1 MGSEARDRSLGETI
15 ARTNATFAAALQDGD
30 PRAASAVYA
39 ENATMLAPSA
49 ELLSGRQAI
58 AAFWSAGVEAGISG
72 VELTSIEL
80 ERNSGLAYE
89 IGRYTLSLRSPEGT
103 VVDHGKY
110 LIVHAL
116 QADGSWRRAAE
127 MFSPD
132 SPPTL
137 DRGRQDETGTEC
149 PRRQEEETR

>member
-1 MGSEARDRSLGETI
+1 MSSQARDRSLDETI
-15 ARTNATFAAALQDGD
+15 AQANAEFAAALRDGD
-30 PRAASAVYA
+30 PDAASAVYA
-39 ENATMLAPSA
+39 ENATMLAPST

-58 AAFWSAGVEAGISG
+58 AAFWSAGVEAGISHA
-72 VELTSIEL
+72 EFTSIEL
-80 ERNSGLAYE
+80 ERTSGLAYE

-110 LIVHAL
+110 LLVHAL
-116 QADGSWRRAAE
+116 QRDGSWRRAAE

-137 DRGRQDETGTEC
+137 DRGQQCETGIEF
-149 PRRQEEETR
+149 PPRQEEETR

>member
-1 MGSEARDRSLGETI
+1 MGSKAHDRGLDETI
-15 ARTNATFAAALQDGD
+15 AQTNAEFAAALRDGD
-30 PRAASAVYA
+30 PGAASAVYA

-58 AAFWSAGVEAGISG
+58 AAFWRAGVEAGISG

-80 ERNSGLAYE
+80 ERDSGLAYE

-103 VVDHGKY
+103 VVDSGKY
-110 LIVHAL
+110 LLVHAL
-116 QADGSWRRAAE
+116 QMDGSWRRAAE

-137 DRGRQDETGTEC
+137 ARRRLHETVTEDLRQ
-149 PRRQEEETR
+149 QEE